1 MYLLEQE
8 SSTKTSF
15 SFFEDIA
22 EAHFETL
29 GVSVKHIAMRRGNEK
44 IGSSGV
50 KFACVCAGTRSVGSY
65 QQRF

>member
-8 SSTKTSF
+8 SSTKASF

-22 EAHFETL
+22 EAHCEAL

-44 IGSSGV
+44 IGSSV
-50 KFACVCAGTRSVGSY
+50 KFACV
-65 QQRF
+65 